1 MLDVSFGTS
10 SFSQVN
16 YDALLQGWAAQAI
29 IQPNVP
35 LDVAQHFTLST
46 PASSSRAV
54 LTNPPYSWLIND
66 LGGI

>member
-16 YDALLQGWAAQAI
+16 YDALLQGWAAQPV
-29 IQPNVP
+29 IQRDVP
-35 LDVAQHFTLST
+35 LNVAQYFTLST
-46 PASSSRAV
+46 PASASRAV
-54 LTNPPYSWLIND
+54 LQNDYNWFITD